1 MGFLNSNI
9 RMTTQLKI
17 KSRNPLKISRTEKA
31 ERAENI
37 QEKRAKR
44 AKLAKSADSPILFLI
59 GSDASS

>member
-1 MGFLNSNI
+1 
-9 RMTTQLKI
+9 MTTQLKI